1 MHKDI
6 EVIAVFKANGDIKP
20 IYVQLEE
27 GNEKHLLKVDY
38 YTSADK
44 RYAGVSSVE
53 FECKLEDETE
63 MVLIYF
69 LNKHQWKIKN
79 APTC

>member
-6 EVIAVFKANGDIKP
+6 EVMAVFKANGDIKP
-20 IYVQLEE
+20 IYVRLEE
-27 GNEKHLLKVDY
+27 GNMLKVDY
-38 YTSADK
+38 YTSANK

-53 FECKLEDETE
+53 FECKIENGTE
-63 MVLIYF
+63 LVLIYF

-79 APTC
+79 TPLTN